1 MRRID
6 VPKEIEIDYIKWC
19 DFLEKHVDFWLKTSD
34 MHTKE
39 HCSRVLLFALLI
51 GKKLGIS
58 EQEKE
63 ILCHASVF
71 HDSRRQDD
79 WLDVGHGR
87 RAAEYYKEYCSE
99 NELTFQPWAY
109 NVMAY
114 HDRDDDFGIKAM
126 STEITGREILIYQI
140 FKDADALDR
149 FRLGSDGLD
158 IKYLRTDVSKSLY
171 DFAKK
176 VWGQYEQM
184 MEDVRKTI
192 RVN

>member
-1 MRRID
+1 MPAKRKRRSD
-6 VPKEIEIDYIKWC
+6 GRFATTVTAVNPVNGQKQLKYVYGKTQKE
-19 DFLEKHVDFWLKTSD
+19 LKENALKASKAFYNDGITFKTFSEDWYKRQKSGVSD
-34 MHTKE
+34 NTHRMYETAFNRLS
-39 HCSRVLLFALLI
+39 CLNSR
-51 GKKLGIS
+51 KLGNITVSDIQTLIS
-58 EQEKE
+58 DLSDTPNQANKV
-63 ILCHASVF
+63 LST
-71 HDSRRQDD
+71 
-79 WLDVGHGR
+79 LD
-87 RAAEYYKEYCSE
+87 
-99 NELTFQPWAY
+99 
-109 NVMAY
+109 
-114 HDRDDDFGIKAM
+114 
-126 STEITGREILIYQI
+126 QI